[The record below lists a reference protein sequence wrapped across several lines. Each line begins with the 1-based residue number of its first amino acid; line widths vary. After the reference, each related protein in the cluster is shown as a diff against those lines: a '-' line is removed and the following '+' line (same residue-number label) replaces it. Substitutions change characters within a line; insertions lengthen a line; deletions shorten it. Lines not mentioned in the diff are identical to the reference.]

1 MNIIFGGKMSTIH
14 RIVKNV
20 SLTFIAQFL
29 VSLLSMLLS
38 VYIARKLGDIYY
50 GKYSFVNAYIA
61 IFTIFTDLGYNT
73 LMLREIS
80 RNREEAAKYLNNVL
94 SMSIFLSTL
103 IYILII
109 IVINLTDYPVE
120 TKNITYILGLSL
132 LIQSVADRF
141 RLVFRSFEK
150 MEYEALTRISIFII
164 KVFFGT
170 SILYLGYGL
179 IELSVVFLMS
189 SILDVIINVIICRNK
204 FLKPQI
210 EFDVNF
216 FKSTIRKAIVF
227 STLPVFSIIFLKIDT
242 VMLSIIKGDA
252 PVGWYNAAY
261 SLVLGFQPIPSLFMN
276 CLFPMMSNCYGSSKE
291 TLKIIYE
298 KSFRYMFILGL
309 PAAIGITLLSEKI
322 ILNFYGNQYIN
333 SIVILQILAWDTLLI
348 FIRKPLDMLLISM
361 NREKKVNIFLMTTA
375 VLNIILN
382 LVFIP
387 FFSGI
392 GAAMTTI
399 ICEFVLFL
407 IYLHSISKYF
417 HNLPIFTLTIHSIIS
432 SIVMAGSIYYLKNL
446 NLILLIIC
454 SGIIYFAVFY
464 LIGGFLKEEIKLIK
478 NIKKDFL
485 GDLSKLAA
493 KD

>member
-1 MNIIFGGKMSTIH
+1 
-14 RIVKNV
+14 
-20 SLTFIAQFL
+20 
-29 VSLLSMLLS
+29 
-38 VYIARKLGDIYY
+38 
-50 GKYSFVNAYIA
+50 
-61 IFTIFTDLGYNT
+61 
-73 LMLREIS
+73 
-80 RNREEAAKYLNNVL
+80 
-94 SMSIFLSTL
+94 
-103 IYILII
+103 
-109 IVINLTDYPVE
+109 
-120 TKNITYILGLSL
+120 
-132 LIQSVADRF
+132 
-141 RLVFRSFEK
+141 
-150 MEYEALTRISIFII
+150 
-164 KVFFGT
+164 
-170 SILYLGYGL
+170 
-179 IELSVVFLMS
+179 
-189 SILDVIINVIICRNK
+189 
-204 FLKPQI
+204 
-210 EFDVNF
+210 
-216 FKSTIRKAIVF
+216 VF